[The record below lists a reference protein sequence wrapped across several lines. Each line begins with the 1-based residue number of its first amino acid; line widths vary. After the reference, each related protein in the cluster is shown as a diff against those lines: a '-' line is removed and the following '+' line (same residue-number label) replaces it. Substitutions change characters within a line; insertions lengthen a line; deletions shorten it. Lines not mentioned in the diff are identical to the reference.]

1 MAGARGRHPLRR
13 SAAARLTRPVL
24 PNGGCGGVGC
34 PRRVPAQ
41 HERHGPHTGHV
52 PFVARPS
59 PAGAVRHA
67 LLEAFAV
74 LIPVACAGCGGPDRS
89 VCAPCIAALR
99 PVPRLVARDGVAA
112 WAALE
117 YSGAVA
123 RVIGAYKDGA
133 RTDAAGPLA
142 DAMAAAI
149 IAALDGLRAA
159 SVEVCTVP
167 STAAALRRRGY
178 APVDALLARRGIRPA
193 RALRLVRAH

>member
-34 PRRVPAQ
+34 PRSAPAQ
-41 HERHGPHTGHV
+41 RERHGPHNGHV

-59 PAGAVRHA
+59 PVGAVRHA
-67 LLEAFAV
+67 LLEALAV
-74 LIPVACAGCGGPDRS
+74 LVPVTCAGCGGPDRS

-142 DAMAAAI
+142 DAE
-149 IAALDGLRAA
+149 LDAPGLVVVAVAQHEAVVGAGDRVQNFRRHA
-159 SVEVCTVP
+159 SGVVACEVHEDEGHF
-167 STAAALRRRGY
+167 S
-178 APVDALLARRGIRPA
+178 
-193 RALRLVRAH
+193 